1 MKNSHCL
8 LGVFDNEKYHPQ
20 RKISKFYLLSSTNCG
35 FATFFSMRLWLV
47 TCPDNFAAEFDDI
60 EEMFRR
66 GLTRLI
72 LDKRGRSGDS
82 RATFNDYERWLLS
95 LPMELRD
102 RIWVRGTPDMAEELD
117 VRGCVCDAQSL
128 MGVVPESWKRVNCVA
143 YCKNTDEAAA
153 LPDWV
158 AGALVGPIMQ
168 PLSALEKV
176 ETLGTSLNVNAKT
189 PVILW
194 GGVDTDTIEDFK
206 KQAPTGVASL
216 GGVWNY
222 ADPVNAFIKLNRAVS
237 S

>member
-1 MKNSHCL
+1 
-8 LGVFDNEKYHPQ
+8 
-20 RKISKFYLLSSTNCG
+20 
-35 FATFFSMRLWLV
+35 MRLWLV

-72 LDKRGRSGDS
+72 LDKRGRSGNS

-128 MGVVPESWKRVNCVA
+128 MGEVPESWKRVNCVA
-143 YCKNTDEAAA
+143 YCKNADEAAA

-206 KQAPTGVASL
+206 KMSPAGVASL

-222 ADPVNAFIKLNRAVS
+222 ADPINAFIKLNRAVS